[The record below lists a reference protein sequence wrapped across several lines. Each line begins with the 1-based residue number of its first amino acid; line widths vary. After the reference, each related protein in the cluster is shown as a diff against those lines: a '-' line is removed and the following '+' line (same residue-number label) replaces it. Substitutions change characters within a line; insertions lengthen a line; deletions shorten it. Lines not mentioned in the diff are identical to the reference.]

1 MKKLLSQGRRSVVEG
16 VLKGLFKNLGKRV
29 GVERASESNPEEL
42 EKSSPKAYN
51 ACRTLTRSSH
61 MNELSLSPQN
71 KCDESKPQSK

>member
-1 MKKLLSQGRRSVVEG
+1 MEG
-16 VLKGLFKNLGKRV
+16 FEGLFKNLGKRV

-51 ACRTLTRSSH
+51 SCRTLTRSSH

-71 KCDESKPQSK
+71 KCDESTPNQSSKSREKCVR